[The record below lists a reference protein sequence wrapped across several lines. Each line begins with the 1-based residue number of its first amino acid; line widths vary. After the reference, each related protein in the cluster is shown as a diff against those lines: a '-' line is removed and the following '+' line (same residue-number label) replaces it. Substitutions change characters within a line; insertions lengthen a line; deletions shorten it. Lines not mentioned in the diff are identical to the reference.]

1 MVRVNGCCAEP
12 VSKLNLNNA
21 DFLYRMHLHSFCRT
35 ILAFAIP
42 LILFLVAP
50 SSSNAQAAPEA
61 VAKWETSAALGLTLT
76 RGNSDTI
83 LFTGNILGTKRSK
96 VDEWTLA
103 VDGSYGKDHDVKNN
117 ESLHGFAQWNH
128 LFSEKF
134 YGFLRIDG
142 LHDAVADLKYRVTLS
157 PGLGYY
163 IIKDEARRLSVE
175 GSPAFIYEKQ
185 GPRKARGY
193 MALRLAERFEQKLSD
208 KTKIWQSLEF
218 LPQVDRFKNYI
229 LNAEIGI
236 DTAITKKLSLRS
248 FIQDSYDN
256 EPAPGREKNDLKLV
270 TAIAYKF

>member
-1 MVRVNGCCAEP
+1 MH
-12 VSKLNLNNA
+12 STY
-21 DFLYRMHLHSFCRT
+21 LYRT
-35 ILAFAIP
+35 IQACAIS
-42 LILFLVAP
+42 LVLLL
-50 SSSNAQAAPEA
+50 AAPESSKAQA
-61 VAKWETSAALGLTLT
+61 VEAIPKWETSAALGLTLT
-76 RGNSDTI
+76 RGNSDTL

-96 VDEWTLA
+96 VDEWALGA
-103 VDGSYGKDHDVKNN
+103 DASYGKNQGVKNN
-117 ESLHGFAQWNH
+117 EALHGFAQWNH
-128 LFSEKF
+128 LFSDKF
-134 YGFLRIDG
+134 YGFVRVDG